1 MLRND
6 AEWRGAL
13 EMLQAFRTQ
22 EQQVRTAMMKAGETG
37 ERVELAV
44 CGYRNK
50 GDDLEYE
57 VRLYERL
64 RSGDLKALPKFS
76 VNERGTAL
84 ICLRILRGWT
94 QRELAGALRVSE
106 AAVSRDEN
114 NEYRGLSLA
123 KYARV
128 LDALGFVEDARF
140 TRV

>member
-22 EQQVRTAMMKAGETG
+22 EQQVRTAMMKTGETG

-57 VRLYERL
+57 V
-64 RSGDLKALPKFS
+64 
-76 VNERGTAL
+76 
-84 ICLRILRGWT
+84 
-94 QRELAGALRVSE
+94 
-106 AAVSRDEN
+106 
-114 NEYRGLSLA
+114 
-123 KYARV
+123 
-128 LDALGFVEDARF
+128 
-140 TRV
+140 